1 MIEDILKESE
11 SRMSQTIVRLGE
23 ELKKVRTGRAQ
34 GSLVEDVKVSYYGT
48 ETSLKEL
55 AMITVPEAH
64 LIQIKPFDRNSIGDI
79 ELAIRN
85 ADLGINPI
93 NDGNFVRIALPPMT
107 EERRIELAK
116 QIKKIGEEAKVSLR
130 NIRGESWAGVQS
142 LIKKGQ
148 ATEDDKYQSEE
159 ELNKL
164 IEKENSEVEKIISEK
179 EKEIMSI

>member
-1 MIEDILKESE
+1 MISDILKEAGN
-11 SRMSQTIVRLGE
+11 RMSQTIVRLSE

-48 ETSLKEL
+48 ETPLREL
-55 AMITVPEAH
+55 ALITTPEAH
-64 LIQIKPFDRNSIGDI
+64 LIQIKPFDRNSIGDV

-85 ADLGINPI
+85 ADLGVNPI

-116 QIKKIGEEAKVSLR
+116 QIKRIGEETKVSLR
-130 NIRGESWAGVQS
+130 NIRGESWVKVQN
-142 LIKKGQ
+142 LIKNGQ

-164 IEKENSEVEKIISEK
+164 IEKENSSVEKIISEK
-179 EKEIMSI
+179 EKEIMKI